1 MYSINNLYYQ
11 CNNEMYL
18 QYLENKNNQK
28 PKLHPE
34 KYLKLQNSKYNIYLE
49 DLIIGLYHY
58 IVFQKYHYYKLLD
71 LIKKL

>member
-1 MYSINNLYYQ
+1 MYWINNLLYQ
-11 CNNEMYL
+11 YNNEMYL

-34 KYLKLQNSKYNIYLE
+34 KYIQLQNTKYTIYLE
-49 DLIIGLYHY
+49 DLIIGIYHY
-58 IVFQKYHYYKLLD
+58 IVYQKYHYYKLLD